1 LKEIHQ
7 SDGFLLDDVNGKKR
21 QTYYRNAVET
31 IGNKAYPKYKLL
43 QNVKND
49 IKELQEEYRKFN
61 EKIDH
66 MYALYEQNMNK
77 LFDLYKAHNKVKDLK
92 KQEKELTMFLY
103 KFIENCVRE
112 LEYNNIIHDKQK
124 LEEII
129 ENVFE
134 KTENNL

>member
-1 LKEIHQ
+1 
-7 SDGFLLDDVNGKKR
+7 
-21 QTYYRNAVET
+21 
-31 IGNKAYPKYKLL
+31 
-43 QNVKND
+43 
-49 IKELQEEYRKFN
+49 
-61 EKIDH
+61 
-66 MYALYEQNMNK
+66 
-77 LFDLYKAHNKVKDLK
+77 
-92 KQEKELTMFLY
+92 MFLY